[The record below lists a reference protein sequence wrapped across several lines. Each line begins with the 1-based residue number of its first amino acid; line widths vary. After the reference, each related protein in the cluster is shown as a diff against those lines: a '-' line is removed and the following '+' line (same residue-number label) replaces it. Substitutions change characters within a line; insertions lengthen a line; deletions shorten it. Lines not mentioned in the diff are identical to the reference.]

1 MNNLKNRVARLES
14 RNEGHDEGV
23 AELLAIICQS
33 TGYPMP
39 DKLPSGAEM
48 DAILS
53 AILRNAIGTALRPYS
68 EGKK

>member
-1 MNNLKNRVARLES
+1 MNIKSRLLKLET

-23 AELLAIICQS
+23 AELLAILCES

-48 DAILS
+48 DAILKG
-53 AILRNAIGTALRPYS
+53 AIGTALRPCS
-68 EGKK
+68 EGRK